1 MIVAKITVLWQ
12 VKNGL
17 IWSNLVSS
25 LVVDFDTRVHDKED
39 RLDTGRVAYDW
50 GAVLKLQATKQLD
63 DEFVDEA
70 LFTLVEEVAE
80 VALKAAELVS
90 LLDDLGLQAVRHLVE
105 KGKLLDGDV
114 EVKLVSHVEV
124 CL

>member
-1 MIVAKITVLWQ
+1 MFA
-12 VKNGL
+12 
-17 IWSNLVSS
+17 
-25 LVVDFDTRVHDKED
+25 
-39 RLDTGRVAYDW
+39 
-50 GAVLKLQATKQLD
+50 
-63 DEFVDEA
+63 
-70 LFTLVEEVAE
+70 LVEEVAE

-124 CL
+124 GL